1 MLIRNYLLRGT
12 KTEKL
17 VIGTLFLLAAS
28 AVTGTY
34 FLKKSDL
41 VDSYG
46 KYTSDLATAI
56 EDMTSKVSILS
67 KLGVLQSQ
75 MKNGNKKS
83 AQALLNKAIANE
95 DNISYLYLVD
105 NFNKVVATNT
115 QDSGGMNIDP
125 DSTIQRTN
133 WEMVASREVISNKFG
148 EFGYFR
154 NKQLRIVYLS
164 KTITEGDKTLGS
176 LTAIFRYGEL
186 IDSLKIKHGFPL
198 GAKVFLVND
207 TAALGSTYTCM
218 GIGQSLDGYSVCY
231 NLTLWETIKWAK
243 WSLLIGAVVSALVC
257 GLLFTIFVLIN
268 QKLVLPNEYFNAVLK
283 RLDNDQTDKEGL
295 EAIPV
300 PKELMPSLP
309 RLQAIMHSVM
319 RASSVDMAR
328 QVAHDIRSPL
338 AALNVALS
346 TGGKLDREE
355 TRLLV
360 RHSITRI
367 HDIANNLLEQSRSSS
382 ETLKEKTRKRD
393 VHLVSSLI
401 DGIMTEKR
409 TQYRERMGIEITH
422 KQSEASYGIFCEI
435 VPSEFK
441 RVLSNLVNNSVEAM
455 TKDGTV
461 TISTEIE
468 NNFAKIEVRDTG
480 KGLSK
485 EDIAKIGQAGFT
497 VKTDGSGLGLSH
509 AYKTIASWGGRITF
523 DSELGVGTVVTI
535 FLPLSESPE
544 WFVGKLKVRQ
554 GMTVGILDDDSSIHQ
569 IWDKRLQST
578 GVQVEHFSTPDQL
591 SQWLA
596 GNRDV
601 PTRFLI
607 DYELIGS
614 SESGLELVEK
624 FGIADRSILVTSRF
638 EEEVIRKKCADLHVP
653 LIPKGL
659 AGFIPIMVIDDL
671 DAVLIDNEIL
681 VHEAWRFRA
690 ELAGKNILCFKNS
703 KEFFSAL
710 PAISTATPVYVDLK
724 LDGENGLEVTGR
736 VREAGFST
744 VYLATGM
751 SISELNLQS
760 APYLAGVLGKDPPW
774 AKEQVV

>member
-1 MLIRNYLLRGT
+1 MLIRNYLLRGS

-17 VIGTLFLLAAS
+17 VVGTLFLLAVS

-41 VDSYG
+41 MDSYG
-46 KYTSDLATAI
+46 KYTSDLTTAI
-56 EDMTSKVSILS
+56 EDMTSKVSLLS
-67 KLGVLQSQ
+67 KLGVLQAQ
-75 MKNGNKKS
+75 MKNGNKRS

-105 NFNKVVATNT
+105 NFNKVFATNT
-115 QDSGGMNIDP
+115 QDSGGMNLGE

-164 KTITEGDKTLGS
+164 KTITEGDKVLGS

-207 TAALGSTYTCM
+207 TAALGSSYTCI

-231 NLTLWETIKWAK
+231 KLTLWETIKWAK
-243 WSLLIGAVVSALVC
+243 WSLIIGAFVSALVC
-257 GLLFTIFVLIN
+257 GLIFTIFVLIN

-300 PKELMPSLP
+300 PKELIPVLP

-319 RASSVDMAR
+319 RASSGDMAR

-338 AALNVALS
+338 AALNVVLS
-346 TGGKLDREE
+346 TVGKLDEE

-367 HDIANNLLEQSRSSS
+367 QDIANNLLEQSRSGS
-382 ETLKEKTRKRD
+382 EALKEKTKKRD

-401 DGIMTEKR
+401 DGIVTEKR
-409 TQYRERMGIEITH
+409 TQYRERIGIEITH
-422 KQSEASYGIFCEI
+422 KQCEASYGIFCEV

-441 RVLSNLVNNSVEAM
+441 RVLSNLVNNSVEAT
-455 TKDGTV
+455 TKDGAI

-468 NNFAKIEVRDTG
+468 RSFAKIEVRDTG

-485 EDIAKIGQAGFT
+485 EDIAKIGMRGFT
-497 VKTDGSGLGLSH
+497 VKAEGSGLGLSH
-509 AYKTIASWGGRITF
+509 AYKTIESWGGKITF
-523 DSELGVGTVVTI
+523 DSERGVGTTVTI

-554 GMTVGILDDDSSIHQ
+554 GMTIGILDDDSSIHQ
-569 IWDKRLQST
+569 IWDKRLQSV

-596 GNRDV
+596 ENRDV

-614 SESGLELVEK
+614 SESGLDFIAK
-624 FGIADRSILVTSRF
+624 FGISSHSILVTSRF
-638 EEEVIRKKCADLHVP
+638 EEEAIRRKCAKLHVP

-659 AGFIPIMVIDDL
+659 AGFIPINSIDNL
-671 DAVLIDNEIL
+671 DAVLIDNEVL
-681 VHEAWRFRA
+681 VHEAWKFRA

-710 PAISTATPVYVDLK
+710 PAISEQTPVYVDMNLE
-724 LDGENGLEVTGR
+724 DENGLEVTR
-736 VREAGFST
+736 KVCEAGFAE
-744 VYLATGM
+744 VFLATGANC
-751 SISELNLQS
+751 SEVNLES
-760 APYLAGVLGKDPPW
+760 ASYLKGVLGKEPPW
-774 AKEQVV
+774 AGATV